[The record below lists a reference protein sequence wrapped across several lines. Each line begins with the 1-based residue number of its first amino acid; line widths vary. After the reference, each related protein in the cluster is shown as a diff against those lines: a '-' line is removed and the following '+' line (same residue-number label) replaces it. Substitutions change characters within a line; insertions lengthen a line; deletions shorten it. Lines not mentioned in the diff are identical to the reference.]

1 MPDKTPPHKK
11 QINSIDVAKA
21 AGVSPATISRAFA
34 NRNINRKTREHILRI
49 ANELGYYPDA
59 LASGL
64 NKGKNK
70 LIAIIFDERNLNEW
84 EFLMLDKLSTQ
95 LQNNGYFPLIHRLSS
110 TSQYERVKSIA
121 AWKTAGIIVFNDLLD
136 ASLLSKTFMT
146 SSLIIVNTNFKAG
159 NKISADHII
168 IDDHNGLKPL
178 VDNLLL
184 CGRKNFTW
192 IGGTG
197 VSIQRK
203 KTISQ
208 ILHKN
213 KLSFIDS
220 EQGDYSYDSG
230 YMKSL
235 LLCRRTPHIDTIM
248 CANDSMALGAMDAIR
263 HTLKLKVPED
273 IAITGYDD
281 IPQASWPSYNLTTVR
296 ENTDEIISTV
306 INFLLTRQKSPE
318 TPPRFYDLK
327 SIYIPR
333 TSSPAGNM

>member
-1 MPDKTPPHKK
+1 MPDHIPPKKK
-11 QINSIDVAKA
+11 QISSIDVAKV

-34 NRNINRKTREHILRI
+34 NRNINSETRENILRI

-95 LQNNGYFPLIHRLSS
+95 LQDKGYFPLIHRLSS
-110 TSQYERVKSIA
+110 TNQYERVKSIA

-136 ASLLSKTFMT
+136 ATLLSKTFMT
-146 SSLIIVNTNFKAG
+146 SSLIIINTNFKAG
-159 NKISADHII
+159 NKVSADHII
-168 IDDHNGLKPL
+168 IDDQNGLKPL
-178 VDNLLL
+178 VDNLLC
-184 CGRKNFTW
+184 CGRKYFTW
-192 IGGTG
+192 IGGIG

-203 KTISQ
+203 NTINQ
-208 ILHKN
+208 ILNTK

-235 LLCRRTPHIDTIM
+235 LLCRRTPLIDTIM
-248 CANDSMALGAMDAIR
+248 CANDSMALGAMDAVR
-263 HTLKLKVPED
+263 HTLKLRVPED

-296 ENTDEIISTV
+296 ENTDEIVSTV
-306 INFLLTRQKSPE
+306 TDFLLTRQKYPD
-318 TPPRFYDLK
+318 TPPRFYNLK
-327 SIYIPR
+327 STYIPR
-333 TSSPAGNM
+333 TSSPTINQ